1 MQLPPNLPLEEE
13 EETETVGEEAEEV
26 LGEEEEV
33 HPKAKA
39 SSSQANNNLSHPQ
52 TYYRQVVQNIGPH
65 QQLRKPNVSIPTM
78 ADHVVTTA
86 GSAGILFRDAGTVG
100 RTLKMAKHGP
110 SIQEEVNC
118 CLRQLILIGTRPIRK
133 HRRPPRSL
141 WQTFLTSSSLSQTTP
156 TTNNNNNNNNK
167 AFNSQTSNNNSHKT
181 LLPKTLH

>member
-1 MQLPPNLPLEEE
+1 MQPPPNLLLEEE

-52 TYYRQVVQNIGPH
+52 TYYHQVVRNIGH
-65 QQLRKPNVSIPTM
+65 HLQLRKPDVSTPTM
-78 ADHVVTTA
+78 VDLAVITV
-86 GSAGILFRDAGTVG
+86 GSADIPFRDVGTVG
-100 RTLKMAKHGP
+100 RTLKMVKHGP
-110 SIQEEVNC
+110 FIQEEVIC
-118 CLRQLILIGTRPIRK
+118 CQRQLILIGTRPIRK

-141 WQTFLTSSSLSQTTP
+141 WQTFLTLSSRSQTTP

-167 AFNSQTSNNNSHKT
+167 AINSQTSNNNSHKT